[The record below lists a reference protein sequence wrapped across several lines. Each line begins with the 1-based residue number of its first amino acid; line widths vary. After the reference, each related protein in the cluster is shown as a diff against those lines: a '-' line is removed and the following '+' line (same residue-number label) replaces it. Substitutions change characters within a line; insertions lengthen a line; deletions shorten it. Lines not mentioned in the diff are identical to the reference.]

1 MSKQP
6 PLATGFITEIPGTVP
21 LPAPDKHPRPKGV
34 GVLGL
39 HEGRTLLIALQTRCR
54 YANPVAACD
63 LDAAKLAASRAELPD
78 LFYTPDYAA
87 MLARPEV
94 DIVAIYT
101 PDALHAEH
109 IEQAFDAGKD
119 VLCTKPLTN
128 SLDAARR
135 ILEAGRRT
143 GRRLLVGQSTRFFEP
158 FRRQRALL
166 ERGGHGGLDAVEM
179 IDAHYIHRMD
189 WYYRKSPWAATDT
202 DWVFLGMSHPIDLI
216 RWYLG
221 RIATVHAV
229 GGRSR
234 MGTQFGVTGRDMYL
248 ANFTAEDGR
257 IGRAMGHYGCHEL
270 PTARN
275 CIECMIYASGG
286 SSLAQYHDMRF
297 TYTADNPP
305 PPRGGGDSTLASSRG
320 RCVSPASSWKSP
332 KTASTQAATTTSI
345 PRSTACTTA
354 SSPTTPT
361 PSPKPSSTPRPPPQ
375 NSKRASRP
383 SASWRPS
390 ARAPRPARSSTS
402 PPSSPRSAC
411 ANAGPFPRAASLPPP
426 ARTPP
431 PTPP

>member
-320 RCVSPASSWKSP
+320 RCVSPHDASAFDPGELMEVTEDCLYAGRHYYFNSEVHGMHYGEFANYADTFAK
-332 KTASTQAATTTSI
+332 ALLDA
-345 PRSTACTTA
+345 
-354 SSPTTPT
+354 TPT
-361 PSPKPSSTPRPPPQ
+361 SPELEEGIETVCVMEAVRQ
-375 NSKRASRP
+375 
-383 SASWRPS
+383 SAETGKVVHL
-390 ARAPRPARSSTS
+390 APLLAQVGLR
-402 PPSSPRSAC
+402 
-411 ANAGPFPRAASLPPP
+411 
-426 ARTPP
+426 
-431 PTPP
+431 